1 MDYVYKED
9 LVQRTVTGSTSY
21 TTITSTDTL
30 TSGNKYAIFVNS
42 QFGGND
48 TSFLFGI
55 RVKSEG
61 DTLLGS
67 TRVREMNSVVHEQS
81 YSYMTMITSDGSSVD
96 IQIKTFNASKTA
108 RVEASTILCIDI
120 TDLTEGLHYN
130 FSENETEATHTSSYV
145 EQNAL
150 NIPTSYDTEGDWLVV
165 SHVETDINDNTIS
178 NKSRVNLSGTLSGLS
193 PLISQEGEDTA
204 EFTSEYM
211 QNIISVPS
219 PAVDL
224 SLLGGVTDSIV
235 SLETSDEFDT
245 TNNNVYKSSRIFA
258 LKLSVFDYAD
268 SATNNTL
275 VNVSTPGSFEEA
287 LKISK
292 FNPPETSQEVI
303 IMGYTSFIAGNT
315 NKHIHTDITIA
326 GRESLPG
333 YGDNVM
339 HRSFDAEDELP
350 TSIISLESSIAAES
364 DIVMRIKGYSTS
376 AGVQYS
382 NLCAMTFPNAEA
394 RSAATPD
401 LTSAK
406 MEPGKVARKW

>member
-21 TTITSTDTL
+21 TTITSTDNL

-42 QFGGND
+42 QFGGNH

-55 RVKSEG
+55 RVKSGG
-61 DTLLGS
+61 DALLGS

-81 YSYMTMITSDGSSVD
+81 YSYMTMITSDGSPID
-96 IQIKTFNASKTA
+96 IQIKTFNATKTA
-108 RVEASTILCIDI
+108 RVEVSTILCIDI

-130 FSENETEATHTSSYV
+130 FSENETESTHTSSYV

-150 NIPTSYDTEGDWLVV
+150 NIPTSYGTEGDWIVI
-165 SHVETDINDNTIS
+165 SHVETDVNDNTIS
-178 NKSRVNLSGTLSGLS
+178 NKSRVRLSGTLSGLS

-211 QNIISVPS
+211 QNVISVPS

-224 SLLGGVTDSIV
+224 SLLGAVTDSIV
-235 SLETSDEFDT
+235 SLETADEFDT
-245 TNNNVYKSSRIFA
+245 TNNNVYKSSRMFA

-268 SATNNTL
+268 SVTNNTL

-303 IMGYTSFIAGNT
+303 IMGYTSFIAGNI

-326 GRESLPG
+326 GSESLLG

-364 DIVMRIKGYSTS
+364 DIVMRMKGYSTG

-382 NLCAMTFPNAEA
+382 NLCAMTFPSAEA
-394 RSAATPD
+394 RSVITPD

-406 MEPGKVARKW
+406 MEPGKVTRKW